1 MELKK
6 ASIIADGV
14 LAFMLAAIA
23 VSFNIL
29 LSNLWLLIFMVPVY
43 IVINVFSGIT
53 NHDAETPR
61 LRLLYHG
68 ALVVCM
74 VLIASVVSAAVHTV
88 WYLVVGE
95 ITDPLLYSLIFSVIV
110 LAVPFFNGILFMYIT
125 SVQLRLQWR
134 FFGIIF
140 GLVVPINLFVL
151 GKMLEKCFEEVRF
164 ESEKIRLNKARA
176 EEKICQTKYPIL
188 LLHGIFFRDMNL
200 FRHWG
205 RMPKEVELNGGRI
218 FYGNNNSAV
227 PVSKSAEEVARRIRD
242 IVASTGSP
250 KVNVIAYSK
259 GGLDIRYAI
268 EHLGIAPMVASVVTV
283 SSPHK
288 GCQFLEFLLRIVPL
302 WIQKPASKIYNGL
315 YKILGDT
322 EVDVLGALHDLT
334 PDICCLRDEY
344 VMPEGIYTRSLGSI
358 MRRTLHGRF
367 PMTLTDLFARRIDG
381 KGGKLCDGITS
392 IDRYEFGDRF
402 TVVMPSGGRGI
413 SHGDLIDLHRE
424 NIKGFDVREFYVEI
438 VADLK
443 AQGL

>member
-134 FFGIIF
+134 FFGIVF

-176 EEKICQTKYPIL
+176 EKKICQTKYPIL

-288 GCQFLEFLLRIVPL
+288 GCQFLEFLGARGV
-302 WIQKPASKIYNGL
+302 GL
-315 YKILGDT
+315 LCVSFCQGDG
-322 EVDVLGALHDLT
+322 L
-334 PDICCLRDEY
+334 
-344 VMPEGIYTRSLGSI
+344 
-358 MRRTLHGRF
+358 
-367 PMTLTDLFARRIDG
+367 
-381 KGGKLCDGITS
+381 
-392 IDRYEFGDRF
+392 
-402 TVVMPSGGRGI
+402 VVVVNGGRI
-413 SHGDLIDLHRE
+413 ILLH
-424 NIKGFDVREFYVEI
+424 N
-438 VADLK
+438 
-443 AQGL
+443 